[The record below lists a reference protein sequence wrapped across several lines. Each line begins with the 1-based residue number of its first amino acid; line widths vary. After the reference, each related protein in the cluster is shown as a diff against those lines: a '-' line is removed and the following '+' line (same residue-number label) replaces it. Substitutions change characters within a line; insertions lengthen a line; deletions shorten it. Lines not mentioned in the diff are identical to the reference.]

1 MVRYPQITSFDLV
14 TFKVYQAYSLIS
26 WHPPCLIFLCPWA
39 IFPTRWRWPLPL
51 LSLST
56 RVRCRQ
62 VTLPLSHPP
71 HSGDDP
77 YPFLLYPPQVRCRQI
92 KTFSN
97 RVSNSR
103 TCREMT
109 VSHVSVLR
117 TDKGTNGRTSNWRWV
132 ENICIH
138 VMRIICLGKQDY
150 VRWSKRSSNMI
161 NWNKSKCWR
170 EWAVEMSEVNRVKNT
185 LENRFK
191 PHNKNKS
198 LEGSWLTVILRR
210 VSREGRDFNKQ
221 TPIEKIHATYPLLGS
236 SLAREALVKI

>member
-1 MVRYPQITSFDLV
+1 MVNLVQLRAHVMEVSDINYRTRTDSEASLPLRVHPTTIDCEKWKCWSATAATDCEVALRRRCRITFCFLSRYVPVKINVPWNWTTERYPQITSFDLV

-39 IFPTRWRWPLPL
+39 ILPTRWRWPLPL

-71 HSGDDP
+71 HLGDDP

-103 TCREMT
+103 TLPTIWTFEST
-109 VSHVSVLR
+109 THEL
-117 TDKGTNGRTSNWRWV
+117 TS
-132 ENICIH
+132 
-138 VMRIICLGKQDY
+138 
-150 VRWSKRSSNMI
+150 
-161 NWNKSKCWR
+161 
-170 EWAVEMSEVNRVKNT
+170 
-185 LENRFK
+185 
-191 PHNKNKS
+191 
-198 LEGSWLTVILRR
+198 
-210 VSREGRDFNKQ
+210 
-221 TPIEKIHATYPLLGS
+221 
-236 SLAREALVKI
+236 